1 MTAFV
6 AVVSLL
12 VSVVLLPIP
21 GGVVFAPFAF
31 GLFLLALA
39 GVLAGSDRPAGQ
51 PERAADPRRGRPN
64 GS

>member
-1 MTAFV
+1 VIAGV
-6 AVVSLL
+6 ALVSLL

-39 GVLAGSDRPAGQ
+39 GVLAGRDRPARR
-51 PERAADPRRGRPN
+51 PDRPADTG
-64 GS
+64 GSRLDGP